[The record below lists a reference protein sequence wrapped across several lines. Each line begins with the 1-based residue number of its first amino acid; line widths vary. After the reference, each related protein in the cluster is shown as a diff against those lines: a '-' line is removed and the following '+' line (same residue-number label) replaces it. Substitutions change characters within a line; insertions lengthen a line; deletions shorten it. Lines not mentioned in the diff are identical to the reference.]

1 MREKIA
7 EWYRSVIDA
16 VGRHGFM
23 AATECLEVF
32 ERDAG
37 MARADNAPFA
47 VLNRRHAPIAIDS
60 NLPAIVR
67 QSFVERL
74 QAGER
79 FNLVRKKRLGV
90 DVGE

>member
-1 MREKIA
+1 
-7 EWYRSVIDA
+7 
-16 VGRHGFM
+16 M

-37 MARADNAPFA
+37 IARADNAPVD

-67 QSFVERL
+67 LSFVEGM
-74 QAGER
+74 QGGER
-79 FNLVRKKRLGV
+79 FNLARMKCLGV